1 MKWKLQEKR
10 KKKNKISKMAFKRKK
25 KVEGVFS
32 FQKIKMS
39 PLNFYFVYLSFHQK
53 AIIIIIIIII
63 GLFLTYLDDPIL
75 IQVGYQS
82 LKYYKFI
89 LNF

>member
-25 KVEGVFS
+25 RLRRFS
-32 FQKIKMS
+32 FQKIRMS
-39 PLNFYFVYLSFHQK
+39 SLNFYFVYLTFHQK
-53 AIIIIIIIII
+53 AIIIIIIII